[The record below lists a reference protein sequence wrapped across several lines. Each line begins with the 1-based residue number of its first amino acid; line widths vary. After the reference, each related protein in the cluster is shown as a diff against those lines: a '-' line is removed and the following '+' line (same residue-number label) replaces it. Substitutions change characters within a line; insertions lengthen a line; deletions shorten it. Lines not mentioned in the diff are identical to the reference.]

1 MNQKYNKLTA
11 SVWFLLVSAGLLA
24 GGNAKIPV
32 KIQENTSY
40 FYINQ
45 SGQKIRVERIQ
56 DVANRLTDDF
66 TKTSRTCPP
75 YCIQPIQAAKGV
87 RTIGELELI
96 EAIKDPKMLLID
108 ARPREWFVLE
118 SLPGAVNIPE
128 KVTTNPKAKEKLLG
142 ILKNRTLLVYGN
154 GSWSPEATRFIQN
167 MIRMGYPA
175 EKLLFYRDGLQG
187 WKLLGLTTVIHQ
199 KHQVQ

>member
-1 MNQKYNKLTA
+1 MNQKHNKLIA
-11 SVWFLLVSAGLLA
+11 SVWFLLVSAGLLF
-24 GGNAKIPV
+24 GGNAKISV

-75 YCIQPIQAAKGV
+75 YCIQPIRAAKGV

-96 EAIKDPKMLLID
+96 EAVKDPKMLLVD
-108 ARPREWFVLE
+108 ARPKAWYVLE

-128 KVTTNPKAKEKLLG
+128 KVTANPKAKEKLLG

-154 GSWSPEATRFIQN
+154 GSWSPEAVRFIQN

-175 EKLLFYRDGLQG
+175 GKLLFYRDGLQG

>member
-1 MNQKYNKLTA
+1 MDYRYMKKLTIILA
-11 SVWFLLVSAGLLA
+11 LVFVSHSLFAGEA
-24 GGNAKIPV
+24 RIPV
-32 KIQENTSY
+32 KIEADTSY
-40 FYINQ
+40 FYMDQ
-45 SGQKIRVERIQ
+45 GGQKIRVERIQ

-96 EAIKDPKMLLID
+96 EAVKDPKNLLVD
-108 ARPREWFVLE
+108 ARPRAWFVLE

-128 KVTTNPKAKEKLLG
+128 KVTTNSKAKEKLLG
-142 ILKNRTLLVYGN
+142 ILKDRTLLVYGN
-154 GSWSPEATRFIQN
+154 GPWSPEARQFIQN

-175 EKLLFYRDGLQG
+175 GKLLFYRDGLQG
-187 WKLLGLTTVIHQ
+187 WKLLGMTTVIHQ
-199 KHQVQ
+199 KP

>member
-1 MNQKYNKLTA
+1 MDYRYMKKLTIILA
-11 SVWFLLVSAGLLA
+11 LVFVSHSLFAGEA
-24 GGNAKIPV
+24 RIPV
-32 KIQENTSY
+32 KIEADTSY
-40 FYINQ
+40 FYMDQ
-45 SGQKIRVERIQ
+45 GGQKIRVERIQ

-96 EAIKDPKMLLID
+96 EAVKDPKNLLVD
-108 ARPREWFVLE
+108 ARPRAWFVLE

-128 KVTTNPKAKEKLLG
+128 KVTTNSKAKEKLLG
-142 ILKNRTLLVYGN
+142 ILKDRTLLVYGN
-154 GSWSPEATRFIQN
+154 GPWSPEARQFIQN

-175 EKLLFYRDGLQG
+175 GKLLFYRDGLQG
-187 WKLLGLTTVIHQ
+187 WKLLGMTTVIHQ